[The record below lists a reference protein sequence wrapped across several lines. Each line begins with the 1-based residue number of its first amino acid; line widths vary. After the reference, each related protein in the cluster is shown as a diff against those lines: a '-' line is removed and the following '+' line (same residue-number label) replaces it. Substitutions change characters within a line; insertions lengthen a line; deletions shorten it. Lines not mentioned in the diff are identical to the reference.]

1 MSSKEHHPS
10 DLIRA
15 RDLEG
20 VDVWTLPS
28 FDPEPEP
35 VPEPEPEPEPV
46 EEEIEEVPLEEVQ
59 PLTLEELEAI
69 RQEAYNEGFA
79 TGERE
84 GFHSTQLKVRQ
95 EAEVA
100 LKAKLDGLEQLMANL
115 MEPIAE
121 QDTQIEKTLVHLVA
135 HMTRQVIGRELHND
149 SSQITQVLREALKL
163 LPMGADNIRIHLN
176 PQDFELAKALRERH
190 EENWRLLEDSA
201 LLPGGCRIET
211 AHSRIDATMET
222 RIEKAVAQLFDQL
235 HDHSLHPAAPDMSVD
250 LNAPVERSVESLMH
264 LKRTSFGKR
273 WAVMPRPSSCR
284 PSPSSKAACCAW
296 SGSPWRPKACALRWE
311 AAAW

>member
-20 VDVWTLPS
+20 VDVWALPS

-35 VPEPEPEPEPV
+35 QPEPEPEPEV
-46 EEEIEEVPLEEVQ
+46 IEEEVEEVPLEEVQ

-69 RQEAYNEGFA
+69 RQDAYNEGFA

-95 EAEVA
+95 EAEQA
-100 LKAKLDGLEQLMANL
+100 LAAKVGSLERLMVNLMA
-115 MEPIAE
+115 PIAE

-135 HMTRQVIGRELHND
+135 HMTRQVIGRELRSD
-149 SSQITQVLREALKL
+149 SSQITHVLREALKL

-176 PQDFELAKALRERH
+176 PQDFELAEALRERH
-190 EENWRLLEDSA
+190 EEIWRLLEDEA

-211 AHSRIDATMET
+211 AHSRIDASMET

-235 HDHSLHPAAPDMSVD
+235 HDHSLHPAPADVSIDLDRPDAP
-250 LNAPVERSVESLMH
+250 
-264 LKRTSFGKR
+264 
-273 WAVMPRPSSCR
+273 
-284 PSPSSKAACCAW
+284 
-296 SGSPWRPKACALRWE
+296 
-311 AAAW
+311 

>member
-1 MSSKEHHPS
+1 MPTKESHPS

-20 VDVWTLPS
+20 VDIWTLPS
-28 FDPEPEP
+28 FDPA
-35 VPEPEPEPEPV
+35 PEPEPEPEPEVV
-46 EEEIEEVPLEEVQ
+46 EEEVEEVPLEEVQ

-95 EAEVA
+95 EAEQA
-100 LKAKLDGLEQLMANL
+100 LAAKLASLEQLMGHL
-115 MEPIAE
+115 LDPIAE
-121 QDTQIEKTLVHLVA
+121 QDTQIERTVVHLVA
-135 HMTRQVIGRELHND
+135 HMARQVIGRELRSD

-190 EENWRLLEDSA
+190 EENWKLLEDEA

-211 AHSRIDATMET
+211 LHSRIDATMET

-235 HDHSLHPAAPDMSVD
+235 HDQALHPAASD
-250 LNAPVERSVESLMH
+250 LAVELESQDAP
-264 LKRTSFGKR
+264 
-273 WAVMPRPSSCR
+273 
-284 PSPSSKAACCAW
+284 
-296 SGSPWRPKACALRWE
+296 
-311 AAAW
+311 